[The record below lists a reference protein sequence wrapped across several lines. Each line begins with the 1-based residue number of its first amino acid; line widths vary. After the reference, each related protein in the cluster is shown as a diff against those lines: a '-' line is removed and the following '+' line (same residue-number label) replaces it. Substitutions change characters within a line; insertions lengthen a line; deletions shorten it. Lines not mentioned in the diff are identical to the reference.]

1 MCTCAIHSIFRIYN
15 SISTTSALA
24 PQGIIL
30 ELFSEQ
36 LTKLLSLNRAKST
49 GFTMIPVSVQGN
61 GVNIVHYKKRDEDW
75 VFSEAPEDWDPR
87 GEVREV
93 RPPQAEPAK
102 VVIDGLGDRE
112 QGGRGREAALRDASR
127 ATGDARLQR
136 QEWRVLS
143 LQVHLR

>member
-1 MCTCAIHSIFRIYN
+1 
-15 SISTTSALA
+15 
-24 PQGIIL
+24 
-30 ELFSEQ
+30 
-36 LTKLLSLNRAKST
+36 
-49 GFTMIPVSVQGN
+49 MIPVSVQGN

-93 RPPQAEPAK
+93 TLPQAEPAK
-102 VVIDGLGDRE
+102 VIIDGLGDRE
-112 QGGRGREAALRDASR
+112 RGGRGREAALRDASR